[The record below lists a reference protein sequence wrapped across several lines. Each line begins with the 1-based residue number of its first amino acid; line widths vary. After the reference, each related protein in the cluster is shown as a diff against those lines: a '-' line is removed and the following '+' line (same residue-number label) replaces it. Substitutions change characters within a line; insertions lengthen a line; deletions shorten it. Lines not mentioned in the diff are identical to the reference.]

1 MDRAKTL
8 TQLPGGKYG
17 SNMADALRK
26 VCEQEGVRGG
36 LYRGLPVA
44 MVREA
49 SKNMF
54 RIGLFAPI
62 LRALH
67 PDPDHDGPAPAWKRF
82 AAGTLTGALG
92 AVASNPFDLVKTR
105 MQVPAAMSAYASAL
119 PAFRDIA
126 RREGLGTFYRGVGAS
141 VARDMLGSSVNLTT
155 QSMASEWFVK
165 NHLSTPGSPALGAIS
180 GVLSAAAAVAVMQP
194 IDTSRAYVYLKPHL
208 HRDTLHAARFIVM
221 REGPMSLY
229 RGSRAHFL
237 RTAPHYALM
246 FALLEAI
253 TGAERGVI
261 HRRNRDAVDRVPIFD
276 DLPKSHKD
284 KLAHGVRVVGFKR
297 GDVVFREGD
306 EGGDNPAMYFV
317 LKGQIRAFKGR
328 GRRAARATTPENDN
342 ADATRDGDD
351 DGRSK
356 HGDFLAS
363 AREAFTRATTRGVRS
378 RRRPGARCAVAS
390 GEASAGSTAASVDAL
405 GDADADA
412 RLLGVGDY
420 FGEEALLVDEPREA
434 SVAVTS
440 ASASFLVVDRVAYES
455 ATRGG
460 PDTLFHKRTNAVRDV
475 EAAWRRL
482 RFEREMAKVPLLAE
496 LSLYER
502 SLLAKQCARTTFDAG
517 AKIMREGDPGDKF
530 YILLHGSAVAV
541 TRDEEAGA
549 NGAEGRRA
557 GNDERARGGGGEEKK
572 SSVAPHRVVRSYGPG
587 AHFGELAL
595 LTGRPRS
602 ATVVAE
608 ERCVALVLE
617 KDALLGLRS
626 AVPTLE
632 DHIVRGMRHYDHIE
646 QFTSMAMA

>member
-62 LRALH
+62 LRVLH

-165 NHLSTPGSPALGAIS
+165 NHLLTPGSPALGAIS
-180 GVLSAAAAVAVMQP
+180 GILSAAAAVAVMQP

-253 TGAERGVI
+253 TGCERGVI
-261 HRRNRDAVDRVPIFD
+261 HRRNRDMVDRVPIFD

-306 EGGDNPAMYFV
+306 EGGENPAMYFV
-317 LKGQIRAFKGR
+317 LGGKARAFKGR
-328 GRRAARATTPENDN
+328 GAARTTPEDENDSE
-342 ADATRDGDD
+342 ATFDGVD
-351 DGRSK
+351 DGCS
-356 HGDFLAS
+356 GAFLAS
-363 AREAFTRATTRGVRS
+363 AREAFTRATTRGAR

-405 GDADADA
+405 GDADSDA
-412 RLLGVGDY
+412 LLGAGDY

-434 SVAVTS
+434 SVSVTS

-517 AKIMREGDPGDKF
+517 AKIMREGDPGDMF

-549 NGAEGRRA
+549 NGAEGRA
-557 GNDERARGGGGEEKK
+557 GNDGARGGGET
-572 SSVAPHRVVRSYGPG
+572 SSAAPAPHRVVRSYGPG

>member
-1 MDRAKTL
+1 M
-8 TQLPGGKYG
+8 
-17 SNMADALRK
+17 
-26 VCEQEGVRGG
+26 RGG

-165 NHLSTPGSPALGAIS
+165 NHLLTPGSPALGAIS

-208 HRDTLHAARFIVM
+208 HRDTLHAAQFIVM
-221 REGPMSLY
+221 REGRASLY

-306 EGGDNPAMYFV
+306 EGGDNPAMYCV
-317 LKGQIRAFKGR
+317 LGGKARAFAR
-328 GRRAARATTPENDN
+328 EGRRAARAPPRKQLLRR
-342 ADATRDGDD
+342 DARRRRRRMLRRRRFSG
-351 DGRSK
+351 GA
-356 HGDFLAS
+356 GGG
-363 AREAFTRATTRGVRS
+363 FTRAATRGSARGGGPGLGARWLPARRAPG
-378 RRRPGARCAVAS
+378 RRRRASTRSATPTPTRGSSAS
-390 GEASAGSTAASVDAL
+390 GTTSA
-405 GDADADA
+405 
-412 RLLGVGDY
+412 RR
-420 FGEEALLVDEPREA
+420 LLVDEP
-434 SVAVTS
+434 
-440 ASASFLVVDRVAYES
+440 
-455 ATRGG
+455 
-460 PDTLFHKRTNAVRDV
+460 
-475 EAAWRRL
+475 L
-482 RFEREMAKVPLLAE
+482 R
-496 LSLYER
+496 
-502 SLLAKQCARTTFDAG
+502 
-517 AKIMREGDPGDKF
+517 
-530 YILLHGSAVAV
+530 
-541 TRDEEAGA
+541 
-549 NGAEGRRA
+549 
-557 GNDERARGGGGEEKK
+557 
-572 SSVAPHRVVRSYGPG
+572 
-587 AHFGELAL
+587 
-595 LTGRPRS
+595 GRPWR
-602 ATVVAE
+602 
-608 ERCVALVLE
+608 
-617 KDALLGLRS
+617 
-626 AVPTLE
+626 
-632 DHIVRGMRHYDHIE
+632 
-646 QFTSMAMA
+646 

>member
-1 MDRAKTL
+1 
-8 TQLPGGKYG
+8 
-17 SNMADALRK
+17 MADALRK

-165 NHLSTPGSPALGAIS
+165 NHLLTPGSPALGAIS

-284 KLAHGVRVVGFKR
+284 KLAHGVR
-297 GDVVFREGD
+297 
-306 EGGDNPAMYFV
+306 
-317 LKGQIRAFKGR
+317 
-328 GRRAARATTPENDN
+328 
-342 ADATRDGDD
+342 
-351 DGRSK
+351 
-356 HGDFLAS
+356 
-363 AREAFTRATTRGVRS
+363 
-378 RRRPGARCAVAS
+378 AVS
-390 GEASAGSTAASVDAL
+390 YTHL
-405 GDADADA
+405 T
-412 RLLGVGDY
+412 LPTIL
-420 FGEEALLVDEPREA
+420 
-434 SVAVTS
+434 
-440 ASASFLVVDRVAYES
+440 RV
-455 ATRGG
+455 
-460 PDTLFHKRTNAVRDV
+460 
-475 EAAWRRL
+475 
-482 RFEREMAKVPLLAE
+482 
-496 LSLYER
+496 
-502 SLLAKQCARTTFDAG
+502 
-517 AKIMREGDPGDKF
+517 
-530 YILLHGSAVAV
+530 
-541 TRDEEAGA
+541 
-549 NGAEGRRA
+549 
-557 GNDERARGGGGEEKK
+557 
-572 SSVAPHRVVRSYGPG
+572 
-587 AHFGELAL
+587 
-595 LTGRPRS
+595 
-602 ATVVAE
+602 
-608 ERCVALVLE
+608 
-617 KDALLGLRS
+617 
-626 AVPTLE
+626 
-632 DHIVRGMRHYDHIE
+632 
-646 QFTSMAMA
+646 